1 MNSRETFYRNGR
13 MHVLLI
19 AAGSLAILV
28 SAFIDIDGRGVV
40 PFNLLSAHLP
50 LIISEFPDGCLIY
63 GVR

>member
-28 SAFIDIDGRGVV
+28 VELTTRAKHGLAER
-40 PFNLLSAHLP
+40 
-50 LIISEFPDGCLIY
+50 
-63 GVR
+63 